1 MAAPLGAAVLLS
13 LLAAGRALRCYQ
25 CVGMFQEC
33 VQAEQ
38 RCGARDRACFS
49 SSIRLFNTKENQSG
63 VVMLPGLEQAEY
75 VLKGCSGENA
85 ENRTAK
91 VYVGGEREVH
101 DTYFC
106 ASDLCNGPFTGVPS
120 ASAPQPNGMACYS
133 CFDRGTGDCAPGNA
147 TPVPCAGDM
156 TQCMDFTVTDGAWH
170 LTYRTCAL
178 ETLCRQQY
186 QLPQLHG
193 RLDISCCST
202 PLCNDGRPGLRSL
215 CSHFSQQGPSL
226 RTYSHG
232 AHLPPAGTRRQP
244 ENGLHCASCCETGH
258 EAGRTLVRG
267 CSLERLCHERPRGLG
282 LSRGAAVRCCEGALC
297 NGGEDPGAG
306 PSSLLLLLPPL
317 LGLIRLL

>member
-1 MAAPLGAAVLLS
+1 
-13 LLAAGRALRCYQ
+13 
-25 CVGMFQEC
+25 
-33 VQAEQ
+33 
-38 RCGARDRACFS
+38 
-49 SSIRLFNTKENQSG
+49 
-63 VVMLPGLEQAEY
+63 MLPGLEQAEY
-75 VLKGCSGENA
+75 VLKGCSGETA

-106 ASDLCNGPFTGVPS
+106 ASDLCNGPFTGVPP

-147 TPVPCAGDM
+147 TAVPCTGDM

-193 RLDISCCST
+193 RLDISCCSG

-215 CSHFSQQGPSL
+215 CKGQKHCPVQEHEVQQDEFPSEAKGPDSL
-226 RTYSHG
+226 QELGTEHAIR
-232 AHLPPAGTRRQP
+232 LEQAGSVFVQ
-244 ENGLHCASCCETGH
+244 GLE
-258 EAGRTLVRG
+258 
-267 CSLERLCHERPRGLG
+267 G
-282 LSRGAAVRCCEGALC
+282 LSEEGPKTKGLQGLEEVGMARPIK
-297 NGGEDPGAG
+297 G
-306 PSSLLLLLPPL
+306 LLLIQKDEATAQAEEFA
-317 LGLIRLL
+317 GCE